1 MSAGETARCWMSERD
16 EPQSPLSRLLTAI
29 WHWYWMSALLI
40 LSLMVVYVGTPGSY
54 ASLSIPSSFSTHQ
67 KPPLS
72 SEIQNTPV
80 LSLPI
85 LHETLC
91 TVIVV
96 TTLWGGRSKMR
107 GTKSWIFNSKA
118 LTKIGNQ
125 ASKWASPAL
134 ISELTMHWF
143 PLSSLQLQEN
153 SHYESHSSSPWPA
166 AATVMHVQ
174 GASSAHAQW
183 DHLQWSSCPGEGLG
197 HRPTRLRQ
205 PLSVVRHAL
214 LPVWLTPQLQ

>member
-1 MSAGETARCWMSERD
+1 MLNVWEGWTAVSTQQTSDCN
-16 EPQSPLSRLLTAI
+16 LT
-29 WHWYWMSALLI
+29 LI
-40 LSLMVVYVGTPGSY
+40 LNV
-54 ASLSIPSSFSTHQ
+54 SIINPLPDGRLCGNTWLICFSFYPQFFLYTSKT
-67 KPPLS
+67 
-72 SEIQNTPV
+72 T
-80 LSLPI
+80 
-85 LHETLC
+85 
-91 TVIVV
+91 TVIWDSKHPCPVSSYS
-96 TTLWGGRSKMR
+96 TWNPLHRDSCYHSLGGRSKMR

-118 LTKIGNQ
+118 LTKIENQ

-134 ISELTMHWF
+134 ISELTMHRF